1 MGGRNNN
8 AVECKPAIMAI
19 NCGWLEAC
27 ERPNGRVAWGWR
39 MRSRSITIIVVIV
52 ILLVYNH
59 WWRCVMINLRI
70 WWSAERDEK
79 EKEEEEDEEEEEVR
93 TRWSISQSKLPRQS
107 RIVGISRKENLIK
120 TYQTLR
126 YRVVTWRGTTP
137 EPYIN
142 RNRALALS
150 YTWLAMVRTAWI

>member
-1 MGGRNNN
+1 MASKGSRISSLRGSSYWTKGSNTTLRPSEPKVLRVWTTVSDWAGMCDIANHCNIVQQCRQTTDREEVGGRNNN

-27 ERPNGRVAWGWR
+27 GRPNGRVAWGWR

-79 EKEEEEDEEEEEVR
+79 EKEEEEVR
-93 TRWSISQSKLPRQS
+93 TRWSI
-107 RIVGISRKENLIK
+107 
-120 TYQTLR
+120 
-126 YRVVTWRGTTP
+126 
-137 EPYIN
+137 
-142 RNRALALS
+142 
-150 YTWLAMVRTAWI
+150 